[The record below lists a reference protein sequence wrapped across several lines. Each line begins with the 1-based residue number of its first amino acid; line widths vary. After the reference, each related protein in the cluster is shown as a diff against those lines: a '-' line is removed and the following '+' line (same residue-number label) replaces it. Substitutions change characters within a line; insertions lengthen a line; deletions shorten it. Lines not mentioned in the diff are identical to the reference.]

1 MMSPRKILVPL
12 LLIFT
17 LALTGKQED
26 RENPTSAWKIPPKK
40 LSLENGLTYI
50 YQKDISSAVTVV
62 QVLISGG
69 KRDEPKGKEGLA
81 YLTTRLAIS
90 IPDQRK
96 VQDLM
101 DQATRL
107 TLDCKSDYSFINIS
121 CLSENLDDSLE
132 TTSKIMLDPLFSG
145 LKIDGVKKQ
154 MNRRRE
160 SAEDDSIQM
169 AHDAYFDIF
178 FKDTPYGSS
187 SFGTEDSIKAIKK
200 KDIEN
205 FYKSHFV
212 AGNMVVVVTS
222 NLEEEEISKLLDK
235 YFKKFPQ
242 GTLSEPVPLTINPPA
257 EKSHTL
263 ERDTEQTL
271 ASYAFPL
278 PRINARNLILAY
290 MLENLLGKGF
300 NSRLWPLRQ
309 KEKLAYLVNS
319 RANQL
324 REGGFME
331 AYLETENSKKDVA
344 MDALNK
350 VLLELYEE
358 GISEEELQVTKTNS
372 KANFLRSNETKDVRS
387 ITIAYYEALGVGY
400 DFINSFFSEIDATS
414 LEEFNAYIKEVL
426 NPEKGVSITIGPKSQ
441 KSELFSSLRY
451 LPVLELSLEWVC
463 PKLDTHPW
471 SPIHHPR
478 S

>member
-1 MMSPRKILVPL
+1 MMSSRKILIHL
-12 LLIFT
+12 LLIS
-17 LALTGKQED
+17 ALTLIATQED
-26 RENPTSAWKIPPKK
+26 SETPMSAWKIPPKQ

-50 YQKDISSAVTVV
+50 YQKDVSSAVTVV
-62 QVLISGG
+62 QVLIRAG

-81 YLTTRLAIS
+81 YLTTRLAIA

-107 TLDCKSDYSFINIS
+107 TMDSKSDYSFINIS

-132 TTSKIMLDPLFSG
+132 TMTKIMRDPLFSG
-145 LKIDGVKKQ
+145 LKIDGIKKQ

-160 SAEDDSIQM
+160 SAEDDSIQV
-169 AHDAYFDIF
+169 AHDACFEIF

-187 SFGTEDSIKAIKK
+187 MFGTEESVKVIKK

-212 AGNMVVVVTS
+212 ARNMVVVCTS
-222 NLEEEEISKLLDK
+222 NLEEEEISKLVEK
-235 YFKKFPQ
+235 YFIKFPA
-242 GTLSEPVPLTINPPA
+242 GTLSEPEPLTINPPS
-257 EKSHTL
+257 EKSHSL

-324 REGGFME
+324 KEGGFIE
-331 AYLETENSKKDVA
+331 AYLETENSKKDLA

-358 GISEEELQVTKTNS
+358 GVSEKELQVTKTNS
-372 KANFLRSNETKDVRS
+372 KANFLRNNETKNVRS
-387 ITIAYYEALGVGY
+387 ITIAYFEALGVGY
-400 DFINSFFSEIDATS
+400 AFINRYFSEIDATS

-426 NPEKGVSITIGPKSQ
+426 NPEKGISIAVGPKGQ
-441 KSELFSSLRY
+441 
-451 LPVLELSLEWVC
+451 
-463 PKLDTHPW
+463 
-471 SPIHHPR
+471 
-478 S
+478 